1 MISWHPNFVT
11 GGIVKRGEVLFTIE
25 SDNYEAAVLQAEAG
39 LASARASLIEEQAKA
54 EVAKR
59 QAKNLAT
66 SKSPICTCVNLRCLA
81 RKRK

>member
-1 MISWHPNFVT
+1 
-11 GGIVKRGEVLFTIE
+11 E

-59 QAKNLAT
+59 QAKKLSDKQVTDLYLRKPQVLSAQAQV
-66 SKSPICTCVNLRCLA
+66 KSAQAAL
-81 RKRK
+81 KRANRDLENCRV